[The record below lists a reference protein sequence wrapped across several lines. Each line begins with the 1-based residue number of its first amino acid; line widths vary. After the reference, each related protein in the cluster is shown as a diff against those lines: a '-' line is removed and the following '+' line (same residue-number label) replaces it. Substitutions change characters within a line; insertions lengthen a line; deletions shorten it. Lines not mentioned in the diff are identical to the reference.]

1 MPIADCRVV
10 KRAALV
16 MVVVVA
22 AAQAAAAGPAPRT
35 ARRVERKPDR
45 LDRLFERRGVVDL
58 HADTALHGLELPGD
72 GRPGRAM
79 RAWMAILRATGKVLP
94 KAQNFTRHVTAES
107 LQKQGGGVQVFSAV
121 TRGVAPAYKV
131 SARLFAR
138 WFARFP
144 RRATRSD
151 VALWLEQAAWV
162 YRQVEKSPDLLVLA
176 PDFRSAVKAVKGGRV
191 GAQLAV
197 EGGFPF
203 EPSRKNRRALR
214 RFFADPRLDLPAD
227 FPRPTDDELT
237 SGNLL
242 SYARRLGIQYIGL
255 NHLASSCFSGSEL
268 RPNRRR
274 GSGLSRL
281 GRRFVADAW
290 SAGIMIDLAHASRQ
304 AQRDVIELVRAA
316 EEPLP
321 LLVSHAVFS
330 LDDPAGS
337 WRTTL
342 PEVLPA
348 VRDTGGVVGIIGA
361 RVHLPHGGAREP
373 GPVIADIADQID
385 YVRGQIGV
393 DHIAL
398 GLDGDG
404 FVGQAHAT
412 TGQVAEAVR
421 AELIVRGYS
430 SADIGKIFGGNYLH
444 VLARRDRL
452 LRRRGQ
458 VSAPP
463 ARQAM

>member
-1 MPIADCRVV
+1 MNRSAVPLLLAAVV
-10 KRAALV
+10 GLASVAEAGPGTRTRARAAGV
-16 MVVVVA
+16 KE
-22 AAQAAAAGPAPRT
+22 
-35 ARRVERKPDR
+35 RRPDR
-45 LDRLFERRGVVDL
+45 LDRLFVRRGVVDL
-58 HADTALHGLELPGD
+58 HADTALHGMDLPGD
-72 GRPGRAM
+72 GKPGRAM
-79 RAWMAILRATGKVLP
+79 RTFMRLLEAAGAAQP
-94 KAQNFTRHVTAES
+94 KLKNFTRHVTADS
-107 LQKQGGGVQVFSAV
+107 LARQGGGVQVFSAV
-121 TRGVAPAYKV
+121 TRGLAPAYRV
-131 SARLFAR
+131 SARLFTR
-138 WFARFP
+138 WFSRYP

-151 VALWLEQAAWV
+151 VTLWLEQAAWV
-162 YRQVEKSPDLLVLA
+162 YRQVEHNPELLALTPDL
-176 PDFRSAVKAVKGGRV
+176 RSTVKAVEGGRV

-203 EPSRKNRRALR
+203 EESRRNRRALR
-214 RFFADPRLDLPAD
+214 RFFADPRLELPAD
-227 FPRPTDDELT
+227 FPRPTAEELD
-237 SGNLL
+237 SGSLL
-242 SYARRLGIQYIGL
+242 PYARRLGVQYIGL

-274 GSGLSRL
+274 GKGLSRL
-281 GRRFVADAW
+281 GRRFVTDAW

-304 AQRDVIELVRAA
+304 AQRDVVEMVAAA
-316 EEPLP
+316 EQPLP

-337 WRTTL
+337 WRSTL

-385 YVRGQIGV
+385 FVRRRIGV

-412 TGQVAEAVR
+412 TGEVAEAVR
-421 AELIVRGYS
+421 AELVARGYS
-430 SADIGKIFGGNYLH
+430 RTDIAKIFGGNYLH

-452 LRRRGQ
+452 LRQR
-458 VSAPP
+458 SAD
-463 ARQAM
+463 

>member
-1 MPIADCRVV
+1 MNRV
-10 KRAALV
+10 ALAL
-16 MVVVVA
+16 VVVVA
-22 AAQAAAAGPAPRT
+22 LAATATAGSGTGTVRQKPAAGVR
-35 ARRVERKPDR
+35 ERKPDR
-45 LDRLFERRGVVDL
+45 LDRMFARRGVVDL
-58 HADTALHGLELPGD
+58 HADTALHGLELAGN
-72 GRPGRAM
+72 GKPGRAM
-79 RAWMAILRATGKVLP
+79 RGWMALLRAAGVVQP
-94 KAQNFTRHVTAES
+94 KAKNFTRHVTGES
-107 LQKQGGGVQVFSAV
+107 LGRQGGGVQVFSAV
-121 TRGVAPAYKV
+121 TRGVAPAYRA

-138 WFARFP
+138 WFARYP

-151 VALWLEQAAWV
+151 VTLWLEQSAWV
-162 YRQVEKSPDLLVLA
+162 YRQVEENPGLLALA
-176 PDFRSAVKAVKGGRV
+176 PDLDTAVAAIRGGRV

-197 EGGFPF
+197 EGAFPF
-203 EPSRKNRRALR
+203 EENRRNRRALKK
-214 RFFADPRLDLPAD
+214 FFADPKLALPAG
-227 FPRPTDDELT
+227 FPVPTDEELA
-237 SGNLL
+237 SGSLL
-242 SYARRLGIQYIGL
+242 PYARRLGVQYIGL

-274 GSGLSRL
+274 GRGLSAR

-290 SAGIMIDLAHASRQ
+290 QAGIMIDLAHASRK
-304 AQRDVIELVRAA
+304 AQRDVIELVAA
-316 EEPLP
+316 ANDPLP

-361 RVHLPHGGAREP
+361 RVHLPHGGAREA

-385 YVRGQIGV
+385 YVRARIGV

-412 TGQVAEAVR
+412 TQEVAEAVR
-421 AELIVRGYS
+421 AELRARGYS
-430 SADIGKIFGGNYLH
+430 RNDIAKIFGGNYLH
-444 VLARRDRL
+444 VLARRDQL
-452 LRRRGQ
+452 LRRR
-458 VSAPP
+458 
-463 ARQAM
+463 ARQGMSSTGGQPAQ

>member
-1 MPIADCRVV
+1 MNRTAV
-10 KRAALV
+10 ALL
-16 MVVVVA
+16 VVA
-22 AAQAAAAGPAPRT
+22 TVTSSAEAGPRKQST
-35 ARRVERKPDR
+35 RDRRRAGGVSERKPDR
-45 LDRLFERRGVVDL
+45 LDRLFERGGVVDL
-58 HADTALHGLELPGD
+58 HADTALHGLDLPGN
-72 GRPGRAM
+72 GKPGRAM
-79 RAWMAILRATGKVLP
+79 RAWISLLRAAGVVQPKVRH
-94 KAQNFTRHVTAES
+94 FTRHVTEDS
-107 LQKQGGGVQVFSAV
+107 LRRQGSGVQVFSAV
-121 TRGVAPAYKV
+121 TRGVAPAYRL
-131 SARLFAR
+131 SAKLFAR
-138 WFARFP
+138 WFARYP

-151 VALWLEQAAWV
+151 VTLWLEQAAWV
-162 YRQVEKSPDLLVLA
+162 YRQVEQNPDLLVLT
-176 PDFRSAVKAVKGGRV
+176 PDLATTVAAVKRGRV

-203 EPSRKNRRALR
+203 EASRRNRRALR
-214 RFFADPRLDLPAD
+214 RFFADPKLDLPGD
-227 FPRPTDDELT
+227 FPRPTADELA

-242 SYARRLGIQYIGL
+242 AYARRLGVQYIGL

-274 GSGLSRL
+274 GRGLSPL

-304 AQRDVIELVRAA
+304 AQRDVVALVRASA
-316 EEPLP
+316 DPLP

-330 LDDPAGS
+330 LDDPEGS
-337 WRTTL
+337 WRSTL

-348 VRDTGGVVGIIGA
+348 VRDSGGVVGIIGA

-373 GPVIADIADQID
+373 GPVVADIADQID
-385 YVRGQIGV
+385 FVRRRIGV

-412 TGQVAEAVR
+412 TREVAEAVR
-421 AELIVRGYS
+421 TELVARGYS
-430 SADIGKIFGGNYLH
+430 RSDVAKIFGGNYLH

-452 LRRRGQ
+452 LRQRGRE
-458 VSAPP
+458 P
-463 ARQAM
+463 

>member
-1 MPIADCRVV
+1 MNR
-10 KRAALV
+10 
-16 MVVVVA
+16 
-22 AAQAAAAGPAPRT
+22 AAAALIILVAVGSAAEAGSGKRSG
-35 ARRVERKPDR
+35 AGRRRADGVSERRPDR

-58 HADTALHGLELPGD
+58 HADTALHGLDLPGD
-72 GRPGRAM
+72 GKPGRAM
-79 RAWMAILRATGKVLP
+79 RGWIKLLRAAGVIQPKVR
-94 KAQNFTRHVTAES
+94 NFTRHVTEDS
-107 LQKQGGGVQVFSAV
+107 LRRQGGGVQVFSAV
-121 TRGVAPAYKV
+121 TRGVAPAYRV

-138 WFARFP
+138 WFARYP

-151 VALWLEQAAWV
+151 VTLWLEQAAWV
-162 YRQVEKSPDLLVLA
+162 YRQVEHNPDLLVLA
-176 PDFRSAVKAVKGGRV
+176 PDLGATVAAVKGGRV

-203 EPSRKNRRALR
+203 EASRRNRRAMR
-214 RFFADPRLDLPAD
+214 RFFADPKLALPAD
-227 FPRPTDDELT
+227 FPRPTAEELE
-237 SGNLL
+237 SGSLL
-242 SYARRLGIQYIGL
+242 PYARRLGVQYIGL

-274 GSGLSRL
+274 GRGLSRL

-304 AQRDVIELVRAA
+304 AQREVVELVRAA
-316 EEPLP
+316 EDPMP

-330 LDDPAGS
+330 LDDPAGN

-373 GPVIADIADQID
+373 GPVVGDIADQID
-385 YVRGQIGV
+385 FVRRRIGV

-412 TGQVAEAVR
+412 TREVAEAVR
-421 AELIVRGYS
+421 VELTRRGYS
-430 SADIGKIFGGNYLH
+430 RTDIAKIFGGNYLH
-444 VLARRDRL
+444 LLARRDRL
-452 LRRRGQ
+452 LRRRAQ
-458 VSAPP
+458 L
-463 ARQAM
+463 

>member
-1 MPIADCRVV
+1 MNRLA
-10 KRAALV
+10 AALV
-16 MVVVVA
+16 VLVA
-22 AAQAAAAGPAPRT
+22 AAHGAEAGSGRGKQG
-35 ARRVERKPDR
+35 ARRKPGGVSERRPDQ
-45 LDRLFERRGVVDL
+45 LDRLFERSGVVDL
-58 HADTALHGLELPGD
+58 HADTALHGLDLPGD
-72 GRPGRAM
+72 GKPGRPM
-79 RAWMAILRATGKVLP
+79 RAWIALMRVTGRVVP
-94 KAQNFTRHVTAES
+94 KAKNFTRHVTEES
-107 LQKQGGGVQVFSAV
+107 LRRQGGGVQVFSAV
-121 TRGVAPAYKV
+121 TRGLAPAYRT

-138 WFARFP
+138 WFARVP
-144 RRATRSD
+144 RRSARSD
-151 VALWLEQAAWV
+151 VTLWLEQAAWV
-162 YRQVEKSPDLLVLA
+162 YRQVERHPDLLVLT
-176 PDFRSAVKAVKGGRV
+176 PDLASAVAAVKGGQV

-203 EPSRKNRRALR
+203 EASRRNRRALR
-214 RFFADPRLDLPAD
+214 KFFADPALELPAD
-227 FPRPTDDELT
+227 FPRPTAGELE

-242 SYARRLGIQYIGL
+242 AYARRIGVQYIGL

-274 GSGLSRL
+274 GKGLSAL

-304 AQRDVIELVRAA
+304 AQRDVVALVNAA
-316 EEPLP
+316 AEPLP

-342 PEVLPA
+342 PDVLPA

-385 YVRGQIGV
+385 FVRRRIGV
-393 DHIAL
+393 DHVAL

-412 TGQVAEAVR
+412 TGEVAEAVR
-421 AELIVRGYS
+421 AELVTRGYS
-430 SADIGKIFGGNYLH
+430 RSDIAKIFGGNYLH

-452 LRRRGQ
+452 LR
-458 VSAPP
+458 
-463 ARQAM
+463 ARATR